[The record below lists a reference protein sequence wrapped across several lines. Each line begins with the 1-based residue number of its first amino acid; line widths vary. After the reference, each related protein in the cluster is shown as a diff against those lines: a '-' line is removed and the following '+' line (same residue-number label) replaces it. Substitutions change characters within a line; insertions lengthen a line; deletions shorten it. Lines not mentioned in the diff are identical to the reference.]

1 MFPKHHSLHITHNQ
15 HKDYY
20 MSAQDYFNDYPH
32 LNDIDSDIRH
42 RCIQQDSIWEI
53 QWYPNT
59 PISFY
64 IVVAPTFEEAI
75 KISISLKV

>member
-1 MFPKHHSLHITHNQ
+1 MFPKHMSLHITHNA

-20 MSAQDYFNDYPH
+20 MSANEYFALYPH
-32 LNDIDSDIRH
+32 LETVSENVKS
-42 RCIQQDSIWEI
+42 RCIELNEIWEI

-64 IVVAPTFEEAI
+64 HVTAPTFEEA
-75 KISISLKV
+75 LKLANDGME